1 MEKQISLIKLNG
13 VSKSY
18 KTPNGRKFIL
28 DNVSITLPKD
38 NIAVLG
44 PNGAGKST
52 LFRLLGGTEYPDSG
66 SIRTRGSI
74 SWPVGLT
81 GGFQPSLTGRENVF
95 FVCNIYCLSK
105 QEIKE
110 RIKFIE
116 EFTELGNFFDMP
128 VKKYSS
134 GMRARLGFALSL
146 AFEFSIYLVD
156 EITSVGDAVFRAKA
170 NEAFST
176 IYKRSSILMVS
187 HDMQTLKTHCNSAI
201 LLNNGKLT
209 YTKDLNAAIEIYQK
223 GTYE

>member
-1 MEKQISLIKLNG
+1 MEKQISLIKLKG
-13 VSKSY
+13 VSKAY
-18 KTPNGRKFIL
+18 RTPHGKKLIL
-28 DNVSITLPKD
+28 DNVTLTLPKE

-52 LFRLLGGTEYPDSG
+52 FFRLLGGIEYPDSG
-66 SIRTRGSI
+66 SIKTRGSI

-81 GGFQPSLTGRENVF
+81 GGFQPSLTGRENVS
-95 FVCNIYCLSK
+95 FVCNIYCLDK
-105 QEIKE
+105 QQIKE
-110 RIKFIE
+110 KIKFIE

-156 EITSVGDAVFRAKA
+156 EITSVGDAIFRAKA
-170 NEAFST
+170 SEAFSSL
-176 IYKRSSILMVS
+176 YQRASILMVS
-187 HDMQTLKTHCNSAI
+187 HDMQTLKNNCNSAI